1 MAVLLDPWLSRGV
14 AAGDGRAD
22 YERRER
28 EHRSEDREC
37 DRRRSP
43 GPEAAIEAPEEG
55 DRRDKPDRG
64 KQDPPGR
71 SGEKRS
77 TRQGTHVMEYMGEK
91 ADEAAP
97 HREHRAPDTPA
108 ERGGLDRD
116 AGHALLTRSR
126 SPITMGAL
134 RT

>member
-28 EHRSEDREC
+28 EHRGEDREC

-43 GPEAAIEAPEEG
+43 GPEAAMDAAKERN
-55 DRRDKPDRG
+55 RRDEPDRSKEEPTGRPREKGGAG
-64 KQDPPGR
+64 KRAD
-71 SGEKRS
+71 
-77 TRQGTHVMEYMGEK
+77 VMEYVRQQT
-91 ADEAAP
+91 DEAAP
-97 HREHRAPDTPA
+97 DREHRAPDTPA

-116 AGHALLTRSR
+116 AGHALLTR
-126 SPITMGAL
+126 
-134 RT
+134 